1 MKEFLATL
9 LCTLLLVPMFMGV
22 LGISITVNNPPRFE
36 DREQIEKINLD
47 APRSRNRHSIEKSKV
62 QLSKVKPVKL
72 YNSVTGL
79 EIETHERSGNLVRE
93 MRGEESIAD
102 IIERV
107 EKEFEKPVNNPGNLR
122 RGDGSFYHYRS
133 PKEGY
138 LAMKR
143 DIQLKIAGE
152 SSSMKA
158 KLGENYRPTIK
169 NLIEVYAPPHENDTK
184 HYINFVST
192 RARIAPDKP
201 LKISDANRIIPHMIL
216 LEKGHK
222 EARIYQQF
230 FTEIVAND

>member
-9 LCTLLLVPMFMGV
+9 LCMPVLVFVFAGV
-22 LGISITVNNPPRFE
+22 LGTSVTVNNPPRFTL
-36 DREQIEKINLD
+36 DNREQIEKLDLD
-47 APRSRNRHSIEKSKV
+47 APRSRSKTR
-62 QLSKVKPVKL
+62 SSTNPKPVKL

-79 EIETHERSGNLVRE
+79 EIDTHERSGNLVRE
-93 MRGEESIAD
+93 LRGDESITD

-138 LAMKR
+138 LAMKK
-143 DIQLKIAGE
+143 DIQLKISGD

-158 KLGENYRPTIK
+158 KLGDNYKPTIK
-169 NLIEVYAPPHENDTK
+169 NLLKVYAPPHENDTK
-184 HYINFVST
+184 HYVKFVST
-192 RARIAPDKP
+192 RAGISPDKP
-201 LKISDANRIIPHMIL
+201 LKLADANRIIPHMIL

-222 EARIYQQF
+222 EAKIYQQF
-230 FTEIVAND
+230 SQK